1 MVFQTMGDDRGE
13 PAYRHFCGHCG
24 SPIMSVLADMDE
36 LAWIK
41 AGTLDDK
48 SWLNP
53 TLEVWTD
60 SAQPWLQAPAERQT
74 FPRSP
79 TL

>member
-1 MVFQTMGDDRGE
+1 
-13 PAYRHFCGHCG
+13 
-24 SPIMSVLADMDE
+24 MSVLADMDE